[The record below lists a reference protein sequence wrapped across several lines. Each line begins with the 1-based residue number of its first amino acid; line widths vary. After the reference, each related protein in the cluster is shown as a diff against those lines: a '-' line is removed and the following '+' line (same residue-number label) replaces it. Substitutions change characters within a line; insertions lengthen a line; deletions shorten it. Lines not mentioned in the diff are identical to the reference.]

1 MIKDIKERF
10 QVEAGIS
17 DHTLGYSVAVGAFC
31 LGARVIEKHVV
42 LDKNDNTVDA
52 GFSMTPDEFHSMV
65 KMIREIELAYG

>member
-1 MIKDIKERF
+1 M
-10 QVEAGIS
+10 VYML

-52 GFSMTPDEFHSMV
+52 GFSMTPDEFHSMICSI
-65 KMIREIELAYG
+65 KYKSLISKDDIL